1 MAPPAGQIRP
11 VRYLGVFALIVVVL
25 YALVF
30 FTGNG
35 QPTPKLGIDLQ
46 GGTRVT
52 LTAISPDGK
61 PPAQDSLTLAKTI
74 LSARVNGNG
83 VTGAE
88 IVQDGNN
95 LVITAPGNDGDQLKA
110 LGKAAVLRFRPV
122 LTDPSSG
129 QAMQIPVQQP
139 STSGKP
145 STSDTAKPSGSGT
158 PSSSGAPSTSAS
170 APATSTSA
178 KPQGMPVPM
187 KQAAPTS
194 TTAPPSSSGASST
207 TASAPPASVSGVAD
221 PNQAKAI
228 QAAKAIRQNPA
239 VATDPSAQ
247 QAAVA
252 AIDCNKP
259 DPLAGYDDADKPLV
273 TCDVNHQF
281 IYFLGP
287 SFMDGRQIS
296 TASSGF
302 DQQQAQWIVQ
312 LTFNPDGAKTWADYT
327 GKNVGQQ
334 AAFTLDGQVQSAPKI
349 NQQIIGNTEI
359 SGSFTQQSA
368 KELANVLSYG
378 SLPLSFTMSE
388 NQTVSATLGLSSMQA
403 GLLAGGLGLL
413 LVIVYCLFYYRAL
426 GVLTL
431 LSLVCSGLTVYAVL
445 VLFGR
450 WIGYSLDLPGIAGF
464 IIAIGIT
471 ADSFVV
477 FFERMKDEVRE
488 GRSFR
493 SAVPRA
499 WVRARRTILS
509 ADGVSFLAAAVLYT
523 LAVGDVRGFAFT
535 TGMST
540 VIDLFVVFMVTHPL
554 VVLASRSKV
563 LSKPSFSGLGAVQQ
577 AGVELRAAERAAN
590 PAVKEA

>member
-61 PPAQDSLTLAKTI
+61 PPAQDSLTLAKQI
-74 LSARVNGNG
+74 LSDRVNGNG

-88 IVQDGNN
+88 IVQDGSN

-122 LTDPSSG
+122 LTDPSSN
-129 QAMQIPVQQP
+129 QPMILPATPP

-145 STSDTAKPSGSGT
+145 STSNTAKPSGTTTPSGT
-158 PSSSGAPSTSAS
+158 STS
-170 APATSTSA
+170 APATTTSP
-178 KPQGMPVPM
+178 KPQGAPVPM
-187 KQAAPTS
+187 KQAAPT
-194 TTAPPSSSGASST
+194 TTTNPPSSTAASST
-207 TASAPPASVSGVAD
+207 SASTPPPSISGVAD

-228 QAAKAIRQNPA
+228 QTAKALRQNPA
-239 VATDPSAQ
+239 VATDQNA
-247 QAAVA
+247 QAAAFA
-252 AIDCNKP
+252 ALDCSKP
-259 DPLAGYDDADKPLV
+259 DPLAGYDDPDKPLV
-273 TCDVNHQF
+273 TCDTDHQNKY
-281 IYFLGP
+281 ILGASFL
-287 SFMDGRQIS
+287 DGRQIA
-296 TASSGF
+296 TAQSGF
-302 DQQQAQWIVQ
+302 DQQQAKWIVT
-312 LTFNPDGAKTWADYT
+312 LTFKPDGAKTWADYT

-403 GLLAGGLGLL
+403 GLLAGGIGLL

-450 WIGYSLDLPGIAGF
+450 WINYSLDLPGIAGF

-509 ADGVSFLAAAVLYT
+509 ADAVSFLAAAVLYT

-540 VIDLFVVFMVTHPL
+540 VIDLFVVFLVTHPL
-554 VVLASRSKV
+554 VALASRSKT

>member
-61 PPAQDSLTLAKTI
+61 PPAQDSLTLAKQI
-74 LSARVNGNG
+74 LSDRVNGTG

-122 LTDPSSG
+122 EVDPSSG
-129 QAMQIPVQQP
+129 QPMQIPVAQP
-139 STSGKP
+139 STS
-145 STSDTAKPSGSGT
+145 AKPSGSGT
-158 PSSSGAPSTSAS
+158 PSSSAKPSGSTTPSSSAPATTTSPKPQGAPVPLKQAAAQTTTNPPASS
-170 APATSTSA
+170 APATSTS
-178 KPQGMPVPM
+178 
-187 KQAAPTS
+187 S
-194 TTAPPSSSGASST
+194 
-207 TASAPPASVSGVAD
+207 PPASVSGVAD
-221 PNQAKAI
+221 PEQAKAI
-228 QAAKAIRQNPA
+228 QTAKALRQNPA
-239 VATDPSAQ
+239 VLTDPTAQ

-252 AIDCNKP
+252 SLDCNKP

-273 TCDVNHQF
+273 TCDVNKQYMY
-281 IYFLGP
+281 ILGP

-296 TASSGF
+296 SATSGF
-302 DQQQAQWIVQ
+302 DQQGGSGWIVQ

-327 GKNVGQQ
+327 GKHVGQQ
-334 AAFTLDGQVQSAPKI
+334 AAFTLDGQVESAPKI

-368 KELANVLSYG
+368 KDLANVLSYG
-378 SLPLSFTMSE
+378 SLPLSFNMSE

-450 WIGYSLDLPGIAGF
+450 WINYSLDLPGIAGF

-509 ADGVSFLAAAVLYT
+509 ADAVSFLAAAVLYT

-540 VIDLFVVFMVTHPL
+540 LIDLLVVFMVTHPL
-554 VVLASRSKV
+554 VALASRSKL

>member
-1 MAPPAGQIRP
+1 

-61 PPAQDSLTLAKTI
+61 PPAQDSLTLAKQI
-74 LSARVNGNG
+74 LSERVNGNG

-88 IVQDGNN
+88 IVQDGSN

-122 LTDPSSG
+122 MVDPSS
-129 QAMQIPVQQP
+129 QQPMILPVTPP
-139 STSGKP
+139 STSGAP
-145 STSDTAKPSGSGT
+145 TSSNTAKPSGSGT
-158 PSSSGAPSTSAS
+158 PSTSSS
-170 APATSTSA
+170 APATSTSP
-178 KPQGMPVPM
+178 KPQGAPVPL
-187 KQAAPTS
+187 KQAAAQTTTTNPPSTTAASSTAPTS
-194 TTAPPSSSGASST
+194 TTAPTVP
-207 TASAPPASVSGVAD
+207 GVAD

-228 QAAKAIRQNPA
+228 QAAKALRQNPN
-239 VATDPSAQ
+239 VGTDPTAL
-247 QAAVA
+247 QAAFA
-252 AIDCNKP
+252 SLDCSKP

-273 TCDVNHQF
+273 TCDVEHQNK
-281 IYFLGP
+281 YVLGP
-287 SFMDGRQIS
+287 SFLDGQQIS
-296 TASSGF
+296 TAQSGF
-302 DQQQAQWIVQ
+302 DQQQAQWIVT
-312 LTFNPDGAKTWADYT
+312 LDFKPDGAKTWADYT

-349 NQQIIGNTEI
+349 NQQIIGNTQI

-378 SLPLSFTMSE
+378 SLPLSFNMSE

-413 LVIVYCLFYYRAL
+413 LVIIYCLFYYRAL

-431 LSLVCSGLTVYAVL
+431 LSLVCSAVTVYAVL

-450 WIGYSLDLPGIAGF
+450 WINYSLDLPGIAGF

-509 ADGVSFLAAAVLYT
+509 ADAVSFLAAAVLYT

-554 VVLASRSKV
+554 VVLASRSKT
-563 LSKPSFSGLGAVQQ
+563 LSKPSFSGLGAVHD
-577 AGVELRAAERAAN
+577 AGVEMRAAERAAN

>member
-1 MAPPAGQIRP
+1 

-30 FTGNG
+30 FTGSG

-61 PPAQDSLTLAKTI
+61 PPAQDSLNQARQILAD
-74 LSARVNGNG
+74 RVNGNG
-83 VTGAE
+83 VSGAE
-88 IVQDGNN
+88 IVQDGSN
-95 LVITAPGNDGDQLKA
+95 LVITAPGNDGDQLKSVSQP
-110 LGKAAVLRFRPV
+110 AVLKFRPV
-122 LTDPSSG
+122 LIDQASG
-129 QAMQIPVQQP
+129 QPMILPVTPP
-139 STSGKP
+139 STPNKPTTSGN
-145 STSDTAKPSGSGT
+145 TVKPSGSTT
-158 PSSSGAPSTSAS
+158 PTSPSATS
-170 APATSTSA
+170 TSTSA

-187 KQAAPTS
+187 KQAAQA
-194 TTAPPSSSGASST
+194 TTTNPPPSSTSAAKTTTSGP
-207 TASAPPASVSGVAD
+207 APTVSGVAD

-228 QAAKAIRQNPA
+228 QAAKAVRQNPA
-239 VATDPSAQ
+239 VASDPNAQ
-247 QAAVA
+247 QAAFA
-252 AIDCNKP
+252 ALDCNKP
-259 DPLAGYDDADKPLV
+259 DPMAGYDDSDKPLV
-273 TCDVNHQF
+273 TCDRDHQNKY
-281 IYFLGP
+281 ILGP
-287 SFMDGRQIS
+287 SFLEGNQIA
-296 TASSGF
+296 TAQSQF
-302 DQQQAQWIVQ
+302 DSQQAQWIVT
-312 LTFNPDGAKTWADYT
+312 LTFKADGAKIWADYT
-327 GKNVGQQ
+327 GKNVGQY
-334 AAFTLDGQVQSAPKI
+334 AAFTLDAQVQSAPKI

-359 SGSFTQQSA
+359 SGSFTQASSKA
-368 KELANVLSYG
+368 LANSLSYG
-378 SLPLSFTMSE
+378 SLPLSFTVSE

-431 LSLVCSGLTVYAVL
+431 LSLVCSGLVVYAIL

-450 WIGYSLDLPGIAGF
+450 WINYSLDLPGIAGF

-540 VIDLFVVFMVTHPL
+540 VIDLLVVFIVTHPL
-554 VVLASRSKV
+554 VALASRSKL
-563 LSKPSFSGLGAVQQ
+563 LSKPAFSGLGAVHD
-577 AGVELRAAERAAN
+577 AGIEMRAAERAAN
-590 PAVKEA
+590 PAAKEA

>member
-61 PPAQDSLTLAKTI
+61 PPAQDSLTLAKQI
-74 LSARVNGNG
+74 LSDRVNGNG

-122 LTDPSSG
+122 LVDPSSG
-129 QAMQIPVQQP
+129 SPMILPVTPP
-139 STSGKP
+139 STSSAP
-145 STSDTAKPSGSGT
+145 TSSNGAKPSGST
-158 PSSSGAPSTSAS
+158 TPSTSTS
-170 APATSTSA
+170 APATSTSP
-178 KPQGMPVPM
+178 KPQGAPVPL
-187 KQAAPTS
+187 KQAAQA
-194 TTAPPSSSGASST
+194 TTT
-207 TASAPPASVSGVAD
+207 TNPPASSSAAATSTSTPPATVSGVAD

-228 QAAKAIRQNPA
+228 QAAKALRQNPA
-239 VATDPSAQ
+239 LASGDPTAL
-247 QAAVA
+247 QAAFA
-252 AIDCNKP
+252 SLDCSKP
-259 DPLAGYDDADKPLV
+259 DPMAGYDDADKPLV
-273 TCDVNHQF
+273 TCDTERQNKYV
-281 IYFLGP
+281 LGP
-287 SFMDGRQIS
+287 SFMDGKQIA
-296 TASSGF
+296 TAQSGF
-302 DQQQAQWIVQ
+302 DQQQAQWTVQ

-359 SGSFTQQSA
+359 SGSFTQTSA
-368 KELANVLSYG
+368 KALANVLSYG

-403 GLLAGGLGLL
+403 GLLAGGIGLL
-413 LVIVYCLFYYRAL
+413 LVIIYCLFYYRAL

-450 WIGYSLDLPGIAGF
+450 WINYSLDLPGIAGF
-464 IIAIGIT
+464 IVAIGIT

-509 ADGVSFLAAAVLYT
+509 ADGVSFLAAAVLYA

-540 VIDLFVVFMVTHPL
+540 VIDLVVVFLVTHPL
-554 VVLASRSKV
+554 VALASRSKT
-563 LSKPSFSGLGAVQQ
+563 LSKPSFSGLGAVQL
-577 AGVELRAAERAAN
+577 AGVELRAAERSAN

>member
-61 PPAQDSLTLAKTI
+61 APTQDSLTQAKQI
-74 LSARVNGNG
+74 LSDRVNGNG
-83 VTGAE
+83 VSGAE
-88 IVQDGNN
+88 IVQSGAN
-95 LVITAPGNDGDQLKA
+95 LVITAPGNDGDQLKSVTA
-110 LGKAAVLRFRPV
+110 PAVLRFRPV
-122 LTDPSSG
+122 AKDPSSG
-129 QAMQIPVQQP
+129 QPMEVQANP
-139 STSGKP
+139 PATSSAGKP
-145 STSDTAKPSGSGT
+145 TTSNTAKPSGSGT
-158 PSSSGAPSTSAS
+158 PTSSSNP
-170 APATSTSA
+170 PATSTSA

-187 KQAAPTS
+187 KAAEQTTTTNPPSSTS
-194 TTAPPSSSGASST
+194 KAASSTPTTAPT
-207 TASAPPASVSGVAD
+207 VSGVAD
-221 PNQAKAI
+221 PDQAKSI
-228 QAAKAIRQNPA
+228 QQAKAIRQNPA
-239 VATDPSAQ
+239 VLTDQNAQ
-247 QAAVA
+247 
-252 AIDCNKP
+252 AIALQSLDCSKP
-259 DPLAGYDDADKPLV
+259 DPMLGYDDPKLPLV
-273 TCDVNHQF
+273 TCSQDHKTKY
-281 IYFLGP
+281 ILDKSFL
-287 SFMDGRQIS
+287 DGSQI
-296 TASSGF
+296 ASAQSGF
-302 DQQQAQWIVQ
+302 DQQQAQYIVT
-312 LTFNPDGAKTWADYT
+312 LTFKPEGAKTWASYT
-327 GKNVGQQ
+327 GAHVQDQ
-334 AAFTLDGQVQSAPKI
+334 AAFTLDSQVVSAPTI

-359 SGSFTQQSA
+359 SGSFTQASA
-368 KELANVLSYG
+368 KALATALSFG
-378 SLPLSFTMSE
+378 SLPLTFKVSE

-403 GLLAGGLGLL
+403 GLLAGGIGLL

-450 WIGYSLDLPGIAGF
+450 WINYSLDLPGIAGF

-488 GRSFR
+488 GRTFR

-554 VVLASRSKV
+554 VVLASRSKT

>member
-1 MAPPAGQIRP
+1 
-11 VRYLGVFALIVVVL
+11 
-25 YALVF
+25 LVF
-30 FTGNG
+30 FTGSG

-61 PPAQDSLTLAKTI
+61 PPAQDSLNQARQILAD
-74 LSARVNGNG
+74 RVNGNG
-83 VTGAE
+83 VSGAE
-88 IVQDGNN
+88 IVQDGSN
-95 LVITAPGNDGDQLKA
+95 LVITAPGNDGDQLKSVSQP
-110 LGKAAVLRFRPV
+110 AVLKFRPV
-122 LTDPSSG
+122 LIDAQSG
-129 QAMQIPVQQP
+129 QPMILPIAPP
-139 STSGKP
+139 STSSKP
-145 STSDTAKPSGSGT
+145 TTSGNTVKPSGSTT
-158 PSSSGAPSTSAS
+158 PTSTSATS
-170 APATSTSA
+170 TSTSA

-187 KQAAPTS
+187 KQAAPTTTTNPPAS
-194 TTAPPSSSGASST
+194 TS
-207 TASAPPASVSGVAD
+207 ASATTTTGPPPSVSGVAD

-228 QAAKAIRQNPA
+228 QAAKAVRQNPA
-239 VATDPSAQ
+239 VASDPAAQ
-247 QAAVA
+247 QAAFA
-252 AIDCNKP
+252 ALDCNKP
-259 DPLAGYDDADKPLV
+259 DPMAGYDDSDKPLV
-273 TCDVNHQF
+273 TCDRDHQNKY
-281 IYFLGP
+281 ILGP
-287 SFMDGRQIS
+287 SFLEGKEIA
-296 TASSGF
+296 TAQSQF
-302 DQQQAQWIVQ
+302 DSQQAQWIVT
-312 LTFNPDGAKTWADYT
+312 LTFKADGAKIWADYT
-327 GKNVGQQ
+327 GKNVGQY

-359 SGSFTQQSA
+359 SGSFTQASSKQ
-368 KELANVLSYG
+368 LANSLSYG
-378 SLPLSFTMSE
+378 SLPLSFTVSE

-431 LSLVCSGLTVYAVL
+431 LSLVCSGLTVYAIL

-450 WIGYSLDLPGIAGF
+450 WINYSLDLPGIAGF

-540 VIDLFVVFMVTHPL
+540 VIDLLVVFIVTHPL
-554 VVLASRSKV
+554 VVLASRSKI
-563 LSKPSFSGLGAVQQ
+563 LSKPAFSGLGAVHD
-577 AGVELRAAERAAN
+577 AGVEMRAAERAAN

>member
-35 QPTPKLGIDLQ
+35 KPTPKLGIDLQ

-61 PPAQDSLTLAKTI
+61 PPAQDSLNQARQILAD
-74 LSARVNGNG
+74 RVNGNG
-83 VTGAE
+83 VSGAE
-88 IVQDGNN
+88 IVQDGSN
-95 LVITAPGNDGDQLKA
+95 LVITAPGNDGDQLKSVSQP
-110 LGKAAVLRFRPV
+110 AVLKFRPV
-122 LTDPSSG
+122 LIDAQSG
-129 QAMQIPVQQP
+129 QPMILPVTPP
-139 STSGKP
+139 STSSKP
-145 STSDTAKPSGSGT
+145 TTSGNTVKPSGSTT
-158 PSSSGAPSTSAS
+158 PTSTSATS
-170 APATSTSA
+170 TSTSA

-187 KQAAPTS
+187 KQAAPT
-194 TTAPPSSSGASST
+194 TTTNPPSSTSASST
-207 TASAPPASVSGVAD
+207 TTTGPPPSVSGVAD
-221 PNQAKAI
+221 PNQAKTI
-228 QAAKAIRQNPA
+228 QAAKAVRQNPA
-239 VATDPSAQ
+239 VASDPTAQ
-247 QAAVA
+247 QAAFA
-252 AIDCNKP
+252 ALDCSKP
-259 DPLAGYDDADKPLV
+259 DPLAGYDDSKLPLV
-273 TCDVNHQF
+273 TCDRDHTSKY
-281 IYFLGP
+281 ILGP
-287 SFMDGRQIS
+287 SFLEGKEIA
-296 TASSGF
+296 TAQSQF
-302 DQQQAQWIVQ
+302 DSQQAQWIVT
-312 LTFNPDGAKTWADYT
+312 LTFKADGAKVWADYT
-327 GKNVGQQ
+327 GKNVGQY

-359 SGSFTQQSA
+359 SGSFTQASSKQ
-368 KELANVLSYG
+368 LANSLSYG
-378 SLPLSFTMSE
+378 SLPLSFTVSE

-403 GLLAGGLGLL
+403 GLLAGGIGLL
-413 LVIVYCLFYYRAL
+413 LVIIYCLFYYRAL

-431 LSLVCSGLTVYAVL
+431 LSLVCSGLVVYAIL

-450 WIGYSLDLPGIAGF
+450 WINYSLDLPGIAGF

-540 VIDLFVVFMVTHPL
+540 VIDLLVVFIVTHPL
-554 VVLASRSKV
+554 VALASRSKT
-563 LSKPSFSGLGAVQQ
+563 LSKPAFSGLGAVHD

-590 PAVKEA
+590 PVKEA

>member
-1 MAPPAGQIRP
+1 

-30 FTGNG
+30 FTGSG

-61 PPAQDSLTLAKTI
+61 PPAQDSLNQARQILAD
-74 LSARVNGNG
+74 RVNGNG
-83 VTGAE
+83 VSGAE
-88 IVQDGNN
+88 IVQDGSN
-95 LVITAPGNDGDQLKA
+95 LVITAPGNDGDQLKSVSQP
-110 LGKAAVLRFRPV
+110 AVLKFRPV
-122 LTDPSSG
+122 LIDAQSG
-129 QAMQIPVQQP
+129 QPMILPIAPP
-139 STSGKP
+139 STSSKP
-145 STSDTAKPSGSGT
+145 TTSGNTVKPSGSTT
-158 PSSSGAPSTSAS
+158 PTSTSATS
-170 APATSTSA
+170 TSTSA

-187 KQAAPTS
+187 KQAAPTTTTNPPAS
-194 TTAPPSSSGASST
+194 TS
-207 TASAPPASVSGVAD
+207 ASATTTTGPPPSVSGVAD

-228 QAAKAIRQNPA
+228 QAAKAVRQNPA
-239 VATDPSAQ
+239 VASDPAAQ
-247 QAAVA
+247 QAAFA
-252 AIDCNKP
+252 ALDCNKP
-259 DPLAGYDDADKPLV
+259 DPMAGYDDSDKPLV
-273 TCDVNHQF
+273 TCDRDHQNKY
-281 IYFLGP
+281 ILGP
-287 SFMDGRQIS
+287 SFLEGKEIA
-296 TASSGF
+296 TAQSQF
-302 DQQQAQWIVQ
+302 DSQQAQWIVT
-312 LTFNPDGAKTWADYT
+312 LTFKADGAKIWADYT
-327 GKNVGQQ
+327 GKNVGQY

-359 SGSFTQQSA
+359 SGSFTQASSKQ
-368 KELANVLSYG
+368 LANSLSYG
-378 SLPLSFTMSE
+378 SLPLSFTVSE

-431 LSLVCSGLTVYAVL
+431 LSLVCSGLTVYAIL

-450 WIGYSLDLPGIAGF
+450 WINYSLDLPGIAGF

-509 ADGVSFLAAAVLYT
+509 ADGVSFLA
-523 LAVGDVRGFAFT
+523 VGDVRGFAFT

-540 VIDLFVVFMVTHPL
+540 VIDLLVVFIVTHPL
-554 VVLASRSKV
+554 VVLASRSKI
-563 LSKPSFSGLGAVQQ
+563 LSKPAFSGLGAVHD
-577 AGVELRAAERAAN
+577 AGVEMRAAERAAN

>member
-61 PPAQDSLTLAKTI
+61 PPAQDSLNLAKQI
-74 LSARVNGNG
+74 LSDRVNGTG

-110 LGKAAVLRFRPV
+110 LGAPAVLRFRPV

-129 QAMQIPVQQP
+129 QAYQIPVSTAP
-139 STSGKP
+139 APSSTSGN
-145 STSDTAKPSGSGT
+145 SAKPSGST
-158 PSSSGAPSTSAS
+158 TPSTSTS
-170 APATSTSA
+170 APATSTSP
-178 KPQGMPVPM
+178 KPQGAPVPL
-187 KQAAPTS
+187 KQAAAQ
-194 TTAPPSSSGASST
+194 TTTTNPPASST
-207 TASAPPASVSGVAD
+207 TAASGTSSSAPSVSGVAD
-221 PNQAKAI
+221 PDQAKAI
-228 QAAKAIRQNPA
+228 QAAKAVRQNPA
-239 VATDPSAQ
+239 VMTDPTAQ

-252 AIDCNKP
+252 ATDCSKK
-259 DPLAGYDDADKPLV
+259 DPLSGYDDASKPLV
-273 TCDVNHQF
+273 TCDVNKQF
-281 IYFLGP
+281 KYILGP
-287 SFMDGRQIS
+287 SFMDGSQI
-296 TASSGF
+296 ASATSGF
-302 DQQQAQWIVQ
+302 DQQGGSGWIVQ
-312 LTFNPDGAKTWADYT
+312 LTFKPDGAKTWADYT

-334 AAFTLDGQVQSAPKI
+334 AAFTLDGQVQSAPRI

-359 SGSFTQQSA
+359 SGSFTQASA
-368 KELANVLSYG
+368 KDLANVLSYG
-378 SLPLSFTMSE
+378 SLPLSFNMSE

-450 WIGYSLDLPGIAGF
+450 WINYSLDLPGIAGF

-493 SAVPRA
+493 SAVPRG

-509 ADGVSFLAAAVLYT
+509 ADAVSFLAAAVLYT

-540 VIDLFVVFMVTHPL
+540 LIDLVVVFLVTHPL
-554 VVLASRSKV
+554 VVLASRSKL
-563 LSKPSFSGLGAVQQ
+563 LSKPSFSGLGAVQE

>member
-1 MAPPAGQIRP
+1 

-61 PPAQDSLTLAKTI
+61 PPAQDSLNLAKQI
-74 LSARVNGNG
+74 LSDRVNGNG

-88 IVQDGNN
+88 IVQDGAN
-95 LVITAPGNDGDQLKA
+95 LVITAPGNDGDQLKSV
-110 LGKAAVLRFRPV
+110 GEPAVLRFRPV
-122 LTDPSSG
+122 LKDPQSGQSMVVPVTPPSSSSSK
-129 QAMQIPVQQP
+129 PT
-139 STSGKP
+139 TSN
-145 STSDTAKPSGSGT
+145 TAKPSGSGT
-158 PSSSGAPSTSAS
+158 PSSTSNP
-170 APATSTSA
+170 PATSTSA

-187 KQAAPTS
+187 KAAAPT
-194 TTAPPSSSGASST
+194 TTTNPPSSASST
-207 TASAPPASVSGVAD
+207 TAPASTTQSSIPGVAD
-221 PNQAKAI
+221 PAQVKAIQQAKAV
-228 QAAKAIRQNPA
+228 RQNPA
-239 VATDPSAQ
+239 VATDPNAL
-247 QAAVA
+247 QAALA
-252 AIDCNKP
+252 ATDCNAK
-259 DPLAGYDDADKPLV
+259 DPLLGYDDPTKPLV
-273 TCDVNHQF
+273 TCDKARTAKYV
-281 IYFLGP
+281 LGP
-287 SFMDGRQIS
+287 SFLDGSQIA
-296 TASSGF
+296 TAQSGF
-302 DQQQAQWIVQ
+302 DQQQAQYIVT
-312 LTFNPDGAKTWADYT
+312 LTFKPDGAKTWASYT
-327 GKNVGQQ
+327 GAHVNDQ
-334 AAFTLDGQVQSAPKI
+334 AAFTLDGQVQSAPTI

-359 SGSFTQQSA
+359 SGSFTQASA
-368 KELANVLSYG
+368 KELANALSYG
-378 SLPLSFTMSE
+378 SLPLSFQMSE

-403 GLLAGGLGLL
+403 GLLAGGIGLL

-450 WIGYSLDLPGIAGF
+450 WINYSLDLPGIAGF

-488 GRSFR
+488 GRTFR

-554 VVLASRSKV
+554 VALASRSKT

>member
-30 FTGNG
+30 FTGSG
-35 QPTPKLGIDLQ
+35 KPTPKLGIDLQ

-61 PPAQDSLTLAKTI
+61 PPAQDSLTQAKQILAD
-74 LSARVNGNG
+74 RVNGNG
-83 VTGAE
+83 VSGAE
-88 IVQDGNN
+88 IVQDGSN
-95 LVITAPGNDGDQLKA
+95 LVITAPGNDGDQLKSVSQP
-110 LGKAAVLRFRPV
+110 AVLKFRPV
-122 LTDPSSG
+122 LMDPQSG
-129 QAMQIPVQQP
+129 QPMILPVAPP

-145 STSDTAKPSGSGT
+145 TTSGNTVKPSGSTT
-158 PSSSGAPSTSAS
+158 PSTTGS

-187 KQAAPTS
+187 KQAAPT
-194 TTAPPSSSGASST
+194 TTAPPPSSTTAASST
-207 TASAPPASVSGVAD
+207 TTGPAPTVSGVAD

-228 QAAKAIRQNPA
+228 QAAKALRQNPA
-239 VATDPSAQ
+239 VASDPTAQ
-247 QAAVA
+247 QAAFA
-252 AIDCNKP
+252 SLDCSKP
-259 DPLAGYDDADKPLV
+259 DPMSGYDDSDKPLV
-273 TCDVNHQF
+273 TCDRDHQNKY
-281 IYFLGP
+281 ILGP
-287 SFMDGRQIS
+287 SFLEGKQIS
-296 TASSGF
+296 TAQSQF
-302 DQQQAQWIVQ
+302 DQQQAQWIVT
-312 LTFNPDGAKTWADYT
+312 LTFKPDGAKTWADYT
-327 GKNVGQQ
+327 GKNVGNY

-359 SGSFTQQSA
+359 SGSFTQASSKA
-368 KELANVLSYG
+368 LANSLSYG
-378 SLPLSFTMSE
+378 SLPLSFTVSE

-403 GLLAGGLGLL
+403 GLLAGGIGLL
-413 LVIVYCLFYYRAL
+413 LVIIYCLFYYRAL

-431 LSLVCSGLTVYAVL
+431 LSLVCSGLVVYAIL

-450 WIGYSLDLPGIAGF
+450 WINYSLDLPGIAGF

-540 VIDLFVVFMVTHPL
+540 VIDLLVVFIVTHPL
-554 VVLASRSKV
+554 VALVSRSKT
-563 LSKPSFSGLGAVQQ
+563 LSKPSFSGLGAVHD
-577 AGVELRAAERAAN
+577 AGVEMRAAERAAN
-590 PAVKEA
+590 PVAKEA

>member
-61 PPAQDSLTLAKTI
+61 PPAQDSLALAKQI
-74 LSARVNGNG
+74 LTDRVNGTG

-88 IVQDGNN
+88 IVQDGSN

-110 LGKAAVLRFRPV
+110 LGQAAVLRFRPV
-122 LTDPSSG
+122 LQDPSSG
-129 QAMQIPVQQP
+129 QAFQIPVSPPATSAPP
-139 STSGKP
+139 SSG
-145 STSDTAKPSGSGT
+145 TAKPSGSTT
-158 PSSSGAPSTSAS
+158 PSST
-170 APATSTSA
+170 APATSTSP
-178 KPQGMPVPM
+178 KPQGAPMPL
-187 KQAAPTS
+187 KQAAAQ
-194 TTAPPSSSGASST
+194 TTTTNPPSSTATST
-207 TASAPPASVSGVAD
+207 SSAPATVSGVAD
-221 PNQAKAI
+221 PEQAKAI
-228 QAAKAIRQNPA
+228 QQAKAIRQNPA
-239 VATDPSAQ
+239 VASDPTAQ
-247 QAAVA
+247 KAAVDA
-252 AIDCNKP
+252 TDCSKK
-259 DPLAGYDDADKPLV
+259 DPLVGYDDADKPLV
-273 TCDVNHQF
+273 TCDVNKQYKY
-281 IYFLGP
+281 ILGP

-296 TASSGF
+296 SATSGF
-302 DQQQAQWIVQ
+302 DSQGGSGWIVQ
-312 LTFNPDGAKTWADYT
+312 LSFNPDGAKTWATYT
-327 GKNVGQQ
+327 GAHTGQQ
-334 AAFTLDGQVQSAPKI
+334 AAFTLDGQVESAPRI

-359 SGSFTQQSA
+359 SGSFTQASA
-368 KELANVLSYG
+368 KDLANVLSYG
-378 SLPLSFTMSE
+378 SLPLSFNMSE

-431 LSLVCSGLTVYAVL
+431 LSLICSGLTVYAVL

-450 WIGYSLDLPGIAGF
+450 WINYSLDLPGIAGF

-509 ADGVSFLAAAVLYT
+509 ADAVSFLAAAVLYT

-540 VIDLFVVFMVTHPL
+540 LIDLLVVFLVTHPL
-554 VVLASRSKV
+554 VALASRSKL

-577 AGVELRAAERAAN
+577 AGVELRASERAAN

>member
-61 PPAQDSLTLAKTI
+61 PPAQDSLNLAKQI
-74 LSARVNGNG
+74 LSDRVNGNG

-122 LTDPSSG
+122 LSDPSSG
-129 QAMQIPVQQP
+129 QAFQIPVQQP
-139 STSGKP
+139 STSGAP
-145 STSDTAKPSGSGT
+145 SSSSAKPSGSTT
-158 PSSSGAPSTSAS
+158 PSSS
-170 APATSTSA
+170 APATSTSP
-178 KPQGMPVPM
+178 KPQGAPVPL
-187 KQAAPTS
+187 KQAAAQTS
-194 TTAPPSSSGASST
+194 TTNPPASSSAATSTSS
-207 TASAPPASVSGVAD
+207 PPASVSGVAD

-228 QAAKAIRQNPA
+228 QAAKALRQNPA
-239 VATDPSAQ
+239 VATDPAAQ

-252 AIDCNKP
+252 SLDCNKP

-273 TCDVNHQF
+273 TCDVNKQYMY
-281 IYFLGP
+281 ILGP

-296 TASSGF
+296 SATSGF
-302 DQQQAQWIVQ
+302 DQQGGSGWIVQ
-312 LTFNPDGAKTWADYT
+312 LTFNPDGAKTWADFT

-334 AAFTLDGQVQSAPKI
+334 AAFTLDGQVESAPKI

-359 SGSFTQQSA
+359 SGSFTQQSS
-368 KELANVLSYG
+368 KDLANVLSYG

-450 WIGYSLDLPGIAGF
+450 WINYSLDLPGIAGF

-493 SAVPRA
+493 SAVPRG

-509 ADGVSFLAAAVLYT
+509 ADAVSFLAAAVLYI

-540 VIDLFVVFMVTHPL
+540 LIDLLVVFLVTHPL
-554 VVLASRSKV
+554 VALASRSKL

>member
-30 FTGNG
+30 FTGSG

-61 PPAQDSLTLAKTI
+61 PPAQDSLNQARQILAD
-74 LSARVNGNG
+74 RVNGNG
-83 VTGAE
+83 VSGAE
-88 IVQDGNN
+88 IVQDGSN
-95 LVITAPGNDGDQLKA
+95 LVITAPGNDGDQLKSVSQP
-110 LGKAAVLRFRPV
+110 AVLKFRPV
-122 LTDPSSG
+122 LIDAQSG
-129 QAMQIPVQQP
+129 QPMILPIAPP
-139 STSGKP
+139 STSSKP
-145 STSDTAKPSGSGT
+145 TTSGNTVKPSGSTT
-158 PSSSGAPSTSAS
+158 PTSTSATS
-170 APATSTSA
+170 TSTSA

-187 KQAAPTS
+187 KQAAPTTTTNPPAS
-194 TTAPPSSSGASST
+194 TS
-207 TASAPPASVSGVAD
+207 ASATTTTGPPPSVSGVAD

-228 QAAKAIRQNPA
+228 QAAKAVRQNPA
-239 VATDPSAQ
+239 VASDPAAQ
-247 QAAVA
+247 QAAFA
-252 AIDCNKP
+252 ALDCNKP
-259 DPLAGYDDADKPLV
+259 DPMAGYDDSDKPLV
-273 TCDVNHQF
+273 TCDRDHQNKY
-281 IYFLGP
+281 ILGP
-287 SFMDGRQIS
+287 SFLEGKEIA
-296 TASSGF
+296 TAQSQF
-302 DQQQAQWIVQ
+302 DSQQAQWIVT
-312 LTFNPDGAKTWADYT
+312 LTFKADGAKIWADYT
-327 GKNVGQQ
+327 GKNVGQY

-359 SGSFTQQSA
+359 SGSFTQASSKQ
-368 KELANVLSYG
+368 LANSLSYG
-378 SLPLSFTMSE
+378 SLPLSFTVSE

-431 LSLVCSGLTVYAVL
+431 LSLVCSGLTVYAIL

-450 WIGYSLDLPGIAGF
+450 WINYSLDLPGIAGF

-540 VIDLFVVFMVTHPL
+540 VIDLLVVFIVTHPL
-554 VVLASRSKV
+554 VVLASRSKI
-563 LSKPSFSGLGAVQQ
+563 LSKPAFSGLGAVHD
-577 AGVELRAAERAAN
+577 AGVEMRAAERAAN